1 MHHDLGNSKGEAS
14 GTAAAQPSGWFWG
27 GGCSPGGGG
36 SSILGDGSR
45 VDGGVGVDVAAP
57 GEGTMAAFWRER
69 GKAGRRGGAPIHDGT
84 AMTGAAAMTAGAT
97 TLPDEDKPSRQAP
110 VNGEG
115 AAAKADSR
123 GGDTSIMKQTCNTHN
138 NSRSRTFISVAS
150 AKAAVRSAS
159 NRAAELS
166 RLLNE
171 GNNPPREECLAKA
184 ESAVRAA
191 QSATSCANERLFQL
205 ELLAA
210 ATTDSSSATAEDS
223 AQQSRDAIIVKHS
236 LGNELGGD
244 DANKAPGVSNNFERR
259 QHDSTS
265 TASLSCSSSSLS
277 AHIEQLTEQ
286 LELAQT
292 LQAASLTARAR
303 LTRRFALEDAAAIR
317 MQTLVR
323 GCVARWRERRRN
335 RGLKSRQAGMKKT
348 RIAEDENAPERT
360 TAISDNED
368 GITSTH
374 ARLYFSSARGSDDQ
388 PLSSPRR
395 RCSAAAIS
403 NEQGLGA
410 AAEGGQAE
418 YEEDGAPMLPRKEE
432 LWWTQAE
439 AETADEV
446 GEQES
451 VLLRAVV
458 KLQAVVR
465 SRLERSQTI
474 AAVNA
479 RFVKYFDEEYQHPF
493 YVCRKTNCS
502 QWTQPFGFGFGGR
515 KKRGS
520 SLSHVHSD
528 DGICG
533 VLAGVAGGGGEDE
546 HVDDSVGENVA
557 TDGEQAVVER
567 MPGQN
572 LCEQHITTA
581 AVVIQCAWRS
591 ARARGL
597 LSEKIIMASL

>member
-1 MHHDLGNSKGEAS
+1 M
-14 GTAAAQPSGWFWG
+14 AAAQPSGWFWG
-27 GGCSPGGGG
+27 AGGCSPGGGG
-36 SSILGDGSR
+36 SSHTGDGSR
-45 VDGGVGVDVAAP
+45 VDGGVGIDVAAP

-69 GKAGRRGGAPIHDGT
+69 GNAERKGGAPVHDGT
-84 AMTGAAAMTAGAT
+84 AMTSAAAMTAGDT
-97 TLPDEDKPSRQAP
+97 IPDEDKLYRKAP

-115 AAAKADSR
+115 AAAEADSR
-123 GGDTSIMKQTCNTHN
+123 GGDTSLKQTCNIHN
-138 NSRSRTFISVAS
+138 DSGSRTFISVAS

-166 RLLNE
+166 RLLSE
-171 GNNPPREECLAKA
+171 GSNPPREECLAKA

-210 ATTDSSSATAEDS
+210 AAVTDPSSATAEDS
-223 AQQSRDAIIVKHS
+223 AQQSRDAM
-236 LGNELGGD
+236 
-244 DANKAPGVSNNFERR
+244 NKASGVSNSFEKRR
-259 QHDSTS
+259 HDSTS

-277 AHIEQLTEQ
+277 VHIEQLTEQ

-303 LTRRFALEDAAAIR
+303 LTRCLALEDAAAIR

-335 RGLKSRQAGMKKT
+335 RGLKSRQTGMKKT
-348 RIAEDENAPERT
+348 RMTEEDEKVPERT
-360 TAISDNED
+360 VAIGDNED
-368 GITSTH
+368 DITSTH
-374 ARLYFSSARGSDDQ
+374 ASLCSSSAQGTDDQ
-388 PLSSPRR
+388 PLSSPMR
-395 RCSAAAIS
+395 RCSSAELSHAH
-403 NEQGLGA
+403 GLGA
-410 AAEGGQAE
+410 RAEGGQAVCE
-418 YEEDGAPMLPRKEE
+418 KDVTPMLPRKEE

-465 SRLERSQTI
+465 SRLERSQTF

-479 RFVKYFDEEYQHPF
+479 RFVEYFDEEYQHPF
-493 YVCRKTNCS
+493 YACRETNCS
-502 QWTQPFGFGFGGR
+502 QWTRPFGFGFGGR
-515 KKRGS
+515 SKKGY
-520 SLSHVHSD
+520 SLSCVDSD

-533 VLAGVAGGGGEDE
+533 SLAGVGGGGRDE
-546 HVDDSVGENVA
+546 HVGDSVGENMT
-557 TDGEQAVVER
+557 TDGKQAAVER
-567 MPGQN
+567 MPWYN
-572 LCEQHITTA
+572 LCEEQTTTA
-581 AVVIQCAWRS
+581 AVVIQCAWRA